1 MLTICAAI
9 FCSIG
14 LDVYLVKISVRVQRL
29 LWNLHSPLSLPAC
42 VASELI
48 KIISVVCAVRFMLH
62 LPLDSVAIP
71 LICLVDFIR
80 GFLGGLAFFDEYKG
94 DKKAEGAKVLV
105 KGLIAG
111 QGLMVLI
118 SSAYFLYSN

>member
-1 MLTICAAI
+1 
-9 FCSIG
+9 
-14 LDVYLVKISVRVQRL
+14 
-29 LWNLHSPLSLPAC
+29 
-42 VASELI
+42 
-48 KIISVVCAVRFMLH
+48 MLH

-80 GFLGGLAFFDEYKG
+80 GFLGGLAFFDEYEG
-94 DKKAEGAKVLV
+94 DKKAEGAKVLI
-105 KGLIAG
+105 KGLITG